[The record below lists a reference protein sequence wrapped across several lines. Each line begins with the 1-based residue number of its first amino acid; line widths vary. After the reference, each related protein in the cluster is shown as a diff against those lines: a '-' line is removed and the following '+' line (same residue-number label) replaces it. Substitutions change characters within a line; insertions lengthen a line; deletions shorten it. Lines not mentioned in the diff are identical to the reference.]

1 MIPFVDIHTHFP
13 KSAEG
18 LISIQNFTQNEWE
31 NRSNSVLASRLLGK
45 GRQPS
50 SAGLHPWYLTKENA
64 EKDFERLAQFADN
77 QNVVAIGECGLD
89 RLRGES
95 LDFQT
100 AVFAK
105 QIQLAESV
113 QKPVVIHCV
122 RAYNEVIT
130 LKKKLKPSIPLIIHG
145 FNKNESVLRSL
156 LDAGFYISIGTAILR
171 GDKKFNQ
178 MVLQIPLEQLFFETD
193 DTDMAVHSVYAA
205 YSEIAKINLSTL
217 KSIIYGN
224 CKKVFS
230 KGLGSL

>member
-18 LISIQNFTQNEWE
+18 LISIQNLTQNEWE
-31 NRSNSVLASRLLGK
+31 NRSNTEGGQL
-45 GRQPS
+45 S

-77 QNVVAIGECGLD
+77 QNIVAIGECGLD

-105 QIQLAESV
+105 QIELAESV

-122 RAYNEVIT
+122 RAYTEVMA

-145 FNKNESVLRSL
+145 FNKNETVLRSL

-171 GDKKFNQ
+171 GDKKFNLT
-178 MVLQIPLEQLFFETD
+178 VLQIPLERLFFETD

-217 KSIIYGN
+217 KSIIYEN
-224 CKKVFS
+224 CKKVF
-230 KGLGSL
+230 KRGLGSL

>member
-45 GRQPS
+45 GGQWA

-64 EKDFERLAQFADN
+64 EKNFERLAQFADN
-77 QNVVAIGECGLD
+77 QNIVAIGECGLD
-89 RLRGES
+89 KLRGES

-105 QIQLAESV
+105 QIELAESV

-122 RAYNEVIT
+122 RAYNEVIV
-130 LKKKLKPSIPLIIHG
+130 LKKRLKPSIPLIIHG
-145 FNKNESVLRSL
+145 FNKNETVLRSL

-193 DTDMAVHSVYAA
+193 DKDMSVQSVYEM
-205 YSEIAKINLSTL
+205 YSDLSKIEINNL
-217 KSIIYGN
+217 KPIIYN
-224 CKKVFS
+224 NYKSVFVIPIKS
-230 KGLGSL
+230 